1 MLIKLALRNV
11 KKNIKDY
18 LIYILTVTLSVSL
31 FYGFLAITSQK
42 FVKQLPIQMNF
53 GYFSKKMRL
62 MFPLIGIVTIFLI
75 CYINSY
81 ILRRKQREFALEMLI
96 GVPNYQIA
104 LTLFMET
111 FLLGLFSIV
120 TGILGGTVIAKI
132 IAQISVAAFEVDYE
146 SAIFIYGDVCLYTLC
161 YFCVLFIIVGFY
173 NGYKISK
180 TTIAKL
186 LLAAHK
192 YEEFKL
198 GTYLSKW
205 IKALL
210 IMSFMIFLIFSTAY
224 YKIQQ
229 VLLDGAK
236 VLLLIT
242 IIISMINVIMNMC
255 LVYMIRKRRKIKV
268 RWAISIAFMSVV
280 LAILLLANE
289 SMLEYAVG
297 LGLLGMFYYTMPPL
311 MAALVGVCSIIIFW
325 GGIGEF
331 VLVLGDRHQK
341 FKMDNLFVYGQ
352 IKDKLQINCKTMS
365 ILTIV
370 LSLIFVVVGWIPVNV
385 ARMNGYLEERSI
397 YDVQIFSRYNVVD
410 KIEDL
415 NNIEL
420 NTEEIRKYLTMKGCE
435 ITGEAKVSCYYPQ
448 IEDFYKNAN
457 KDKPNLIIPVSEYNQ
472 LLRMNK
478 TEEINLQDNEY
489 AIAWAPSV
497 LEEEIRESSKSDST
511 LTVGEEELYKK
522 SDYQYNVGM
531 GIFTSGLEASYI
543 VPDHICNKLTRA
555 TVYYAA
561 NTKEKIPVNLAKE
574 IEKEVTQTLNV
585 KNSYNVD
592 LYYVRLQ
599 ALQINEGISNSLML
613 RLGAT
618 YIGLLLL
625 LLSLAILSLQQLTD
639 SLEHSW
645 RFIVISKIGVSVEKI
660 VHYIRQQM
668 YVWFGVPFVIA
679 CFVGN
684 MINIYMV
691 WSDYEEYFPYI
702 SIGESIVTGLLG
714 NVVVAIFFLLY
725 LLMTYYIFQHNL
737 KQAINKGANYTQKS
751 AFYAKNIKKS

>member
-1 MLIKLALRNV
+1 
-11 KKNIKDY
+11 
-18 LIYILTVTLSVSL
+18 
-31 FYGFLAITSQK
+31 
-42 FVKQLPIQMNF
+42 
-53 GYFSKKMRL
+53 
-62 MFPLIGIVTIFLI
+62 
-75 CYINSY
+75 
-81 ILRRKQREFALEMLI
+81 
-96 GVPNYQIA
+96 
-104 LTLFMET
+104 
-111 FLLGLFSIV
+111 
-120 TGILGGTVIAKI
+120 
-132 IAQISVAAFEVDYE
+132 
-146 SAIFIYGDVCLYTLC
+146 
-161 YFCVLFIIVGFY
+161 
-173 NGYKISK
+173 
-180 TTIAKL
+180 
-186 LLAAHK
+186 
-192 YEEFKL
+192 
-198 GTYLSKW
+198 
-205 IKALL
+205 
-210 IMSFMIFLIFSTAY
+210 
-224 YKIQQ
+224 
-229 VLLDGAK
+229 
-236 VLLLIT
+236 
-242 IIISMINVIMNMC
+242 
-255 LVYMIRKRRKIKV
+255 
-268 RWAISIAFMSVV
+268 
-280 LAILLLANE
+280 
-289 SMLEYAVG
+289 
-297 LGLLGMFYYTMPPL
+297 
-311 MAALVGVCSIIIFW
+311 
-325 GGIGEF
+325 
-331 VLVLGDRHQK
+331 
-341 FKMDNLFVYGQ
+341 MDNLFVYGQ
-352 IKDKLQINCKTMS
+352 IKDKLQIHCKTMS

-370 LSLIFVVVGWIPVNV
+370 LSLIFVVVGWIPINV

-574 IEKEVTQTLNV
+574 IEKEVIQTLNV

-679 CFVGN
+679 CFAGN

-714 NVVVAIFFLLY
+714 NVIVAIFFLLY
-725 LLMTYYIFQHNL
+725 LLMTYLIGQKVEQAEFVQADVVMKDHKVSVQGVLLDQTKGVADVAFQEQDGIVTVSLRETRKSSFHTNEFQAEYESSGEVKRVVLENRILWDDGILIDGTVSDLYQSRNPYVGDISADGRSVQAARAVLGINDEALLCYGTQLQTSEEPYGWTFLNVQISSSDNVERLQQEMKQLGCLLIAVTDNL
-737 KQAINKGANYTQKS
+737 GYVSFEYCVDGTENSDGSTTLTVTEADADALAGQSVKAMSQTPAGLQKLVEL
-751 AFYAKNIKKS
+751 IK